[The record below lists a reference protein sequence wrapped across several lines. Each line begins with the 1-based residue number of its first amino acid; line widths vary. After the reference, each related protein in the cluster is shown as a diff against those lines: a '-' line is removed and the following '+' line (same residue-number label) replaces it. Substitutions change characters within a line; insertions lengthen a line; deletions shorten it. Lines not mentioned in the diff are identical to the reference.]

1 MLRVAV
7 ARVRGPHVLARKP
20 STFTLLW
27 VVVGVAVAVTHDYFD
42 SLSTVAQ
49 VLTAA
54 AAVVLWPLVL
64 LGFHILIS
72 R

>member
-1 MLRVAV
+1 M
-7 ARVRGPHVLARKP
+7 LARKP

-42 SLSTVAQ
+42 SLETVAR

-64 LGFHILIS
+64 LGFDIVIT

>member
-1 MLRVAV
+1 MF
-7 ARVRGPHVLARKP
+7 ARRP
-20 STFTLLW
+20 STLTLLW
-27 VVVGVAVAVTHDYFD
+27 IVVGVAVAVTHDYFD
-42 SLSTVAQ
+42 SLGTTAR

-64 LGFHILIS
+64 LGFDILIS

>member
-1 MLRVAV
+1 VF
-7 ARVRGPHVLARKP
+7 ARRP
-20 STFTLLW
+20 STLTLLW
-27 VVVGVAVAVTHDYFD
+27 IVAGVAVAVTHDYFD
-42 SLSTVAQ
+42 SLGTTAR

-64 LGFHILIS
+64 LGFDILIS

>member
-1 MLRVAV
+1 M
-7 ARVRGPHVLARKP
+7 LARNP
-20 STFTLLW
+20 STFTILW

-54 AAVVLWPLVL
+54 AAVALWPLVL
-64 LGFHILIS
+64 LGFDILIT